1 MVAGGVLSAGSL
13 AERACTFVAVRL
25 NQRVALTLMRR
36 FNHKFHHSQEGP
48 RISRD
53 QLTAARQF
61 ILGGTLEWG
70 VQFRW
75 ISSDIAKPSNP
86 THSPLLASP
95 QQHTH

>member
-1 MVAGGVLSAGSL
+1 MHRVALISEIYVVGRVLSAGSL

-25 NQRVALTLMRR
+25 NQRVALTLVRR
-36 FNHKFHHSQEGP
+36 FNHKFHDSQEGP

-70 VQFRW
+70 AAIRW
-75 ISSDIAKPSNP
+75 IAYDIGRPSNL
-86 THSPLLASP
+86 SAS
-95 QQHTH
+95 